1 MSLEI
6 ENYGKGMQDYSGYCV
21 EEEEGIYIHCYR
33 KPILIGKVFGHR
45 GRVIIMPVI
54 QTSEVTVTTK

>member
-1 MSLEI
+1 MLKACKI
-6 ENYGKGMQDYSGYCV
+6 IQGYCV